1 MPIVAATKESIAPAA
16 EALVNGEMVAF
27 PTETVYGLGANALD
41 AAAVTKVFA
50 CKERPRFNPL
60 IVHVLGLDQAQSY
73 AAVNETARKLAERFW
88 PGPLSLVL
96 PRKRNCAIADLV
108 TAGLNTVALRAPNHP
123 VARALLETAK
133 LPIAAPSANRSGRVS
148 PTTAAHVEAELG
160 ELPAMILDGGP
171 CKLGLES
178 TVLGIEGDQVT
189 LLRLGALSRQEIEN
203 VLGRKLA
210 MHVAGGKVSSPGQLS
225 IHYAPATPL
234 RLEAHMPRGGEA
246 FLAFGPHAPL
256 YAGPMIN
263 LSEQGDLSEATNKF
277 FAALRSLDAIGA
289 TAIAVMPIPNQGLGE
304 AINDRLRRAAQ
315 ARLSS
320 PASRFDDARTT
331 APKRPSEATLDA
343 MVRIVGEDHA
353 IREPAAMAPYLV
365 EWRDRYVGR
374 AALVLKPASA
384 AEVAAILKRANE
396 TRTDIVPQGGNTGLV
411 GGQIPFESGHEVV
424 VSLSRMTHVRDID
437 LSGNTMTVEAG
448 LVLANAQAVAASAG
462 RLFPL
467 SLASEGSC
475 QIGGVLAT
483 NAGGTAVLAY
493 GSARDL
499 TLGLEVVL
507 ADGRVWNGLKRLRKD
522 NSGYDLKDLFI
533 GSEGTL
539 GIITA
544 AVLRLLPKP
553 AEIATAF
560 AGLSHLESAAAF
572 FTRAY
577 ALAGP
582 MLTAFELL
590 PRIGL
595 DFVLKHGAATRDPL
609 HSAHPWYVLFEL
621 SSQRDDGEVAR
632 LAEML
637 LSEGIEAKEIDDAV
651 IAASL
656 AQRRELWRLRELM
669 SEVQKHEGGS
679 IKHDVAVP
687 VARMPEFIARAN
699 QLVELMIPGAR
710 PVPFGHLGDG
720 NIHYNVS
727 QPPSM
732 DRAVFLANWEAL
744 NAAVHE
750 IVLDLDGSISAEH
763 GIGRLKR
770 DLLRHAK
777 QPLELEMM
785 RKIKNAFDP
794 YGILNPGKLL

>member
-1 MPIVAATKESIAPAA
+1 
-16 EALVNGEMVAF
+16 
-27 PTETVYGLGANALD
+27 
-41 AAAVTKVFA
+41 
-50 CKERPRFNPL
+50 
-60 IVHVLGLDQAQSY
+60 
-73 AAVNETARKLAERFW
+73 
-88 PGPLSLVL
+88 
-96 PRKRNCAIADLV
+96 
-108 TAGLNTVALRAPNHP
+108 
-123 VARALLETAK
+123 
-133 LPIAAPSANRSGRVS
+133 
-148 PTTAAHVEAELG
+148 
-160 ELPAMILDGGP
+160 
-171 CKLGLES
+171 
-178 TVLGIEGDQVT
+178 
-189 LLRLGALSRQEIEN
+189 
-203 VLGRKLA
+203 
-210 MHVAGGKVSSPGQLS
+210 
-225 IHYAPATPL
+225 
-234 RLEAHMPRGGEA
+234 
-246 FLAFGPHAPL
+246 
-256 YAGPMIN
+256 
-263 LSEQGDLSEATNKF
+263 
-277 FAALRSLDAIGA
+277 
-289 TAIAVMPIPNQGLGE
+289 
-304 AINDRLRRAAQ
+304 
-315 ARLSS
+315 
-320 PASRFDDARTT
+320 
-331 APKRPSEATLDA
+331 
-343 MVRIVGEDHA
+343 
-353 IREPAAMAPYLV
+353 
-365 EWRDRYVGR
+365 
-374 AALVLKPASA
+374 
-384 AEVAAILKRANE
+384 
-396 TRTDIVPQGGNTGLV
+396 
-411 GGQIPFESGHEVV
+411 
-424 VSLSRMTHVRDID
+424 LSRMTHVRDID
-437 LSGNTMTVEAG
+437 LNGNTMTVEAG

-553 AEIATAF
+553 AEIVTAF